1 MNNLKTFQTYTLTSD
16 QDAILVSM
24 LSYFSEMGLPE
35 DWDSEAF
42 DSLFQEVFD
51 PKQRSFFS
59 PYSFYYLLIMSTLQ
73 NEIILENLWEEVIT
87 ELRDCGDYSMYTNQ
101 EIESLVYQRF
111 EDMS

>member
-1 MNNLKTFQTYTLTSD
+1 MNNLITFQTYTLTSD

-51 PKQRSFFS
+51 PK
-59 PYSFYYLLIMSTLQ
+59 
-73 NEIILENLWEEVIT
+73 
-87 ELRDCGDYSMYTNQ
+87 
-101 EIESLVYQRF
+101 
-111 EDMS
+111 